1 MKRPTTI
8 LLAMLLL
15 CGGNLAAWAQGPR
28 TQVGLMEVDGKNAFH
43 NQTKVRNRAKVPIY
57 DGDYISTGARTSV
70 RVALTADGY
79 SGFIQLDENTDP
91 NLIIATK
98 CIVMKMLKGQALVN
112 AKNICLGTQS
122 ISGVTRSLVNLK
134 ADGLASELTVVE
146 GGVDLDRPIALTVG
160 TRERYQV
167 AADGA
172 INQYTVDAAE
182 AARSIAW
189 SEKYFGGGSSS
200 SGRTA
205 AGIAAAVI
213 GAILVGKAIDD
224 HNDKDDNKPRD
235 PPVPWCCYYTSS
247 GPLVRQMP
255 AQQCAAQQGEP
266 HDTKEEADTDCQPSN
281 LRGPSE

>member
-1 MKRPTTI
+1 VKASRI
-8 LLAMLLL
+8 AVLVFLLL
-15 CGGNLAAWAQGPR
+15 CGGSAAAWAQAAR

-43 NQTKVRNRAKVPIY
+43 NQTKVKNKAKVPIY

-70 RVALTADGY
+70 RVTLMADGY

-98 CIVMKMLKGQALVN
+98 CIVMKVLKGQALVN

-134 ADGLASELTVVE
+134 ADGVASELTVVE
-146 GGVDLDRPIALTVG
+146 GGVDLDRPIAVSVG
-160 TRERYQV
+160 TYGRYQV

-189 SEKYFGGGSSS
+189 SKKYFEGGGGGS
-200 SGRTA
+200 GKA
-205 AGIAAAVI
+205 LGIA
-213 GAILVGKAIDD
+213 GAILGAIIVGKAIDD
-224 HNDKDDNKPRD
+224 HNDKDGDAAGPQKTGTCAIPDTPDTCKKKDEQKPMKD
-235 PPVPWCCYYTSS
+235 VSPP
-247 GPLVRQMP
+247 
-255 AQQCAAQQGEP
+255 
-266 HDTKEEADTDCQPSN
+266 
-281 LRGPSE
+281 